1 MEVKKFLE
9 RRTKGPGRN
18 RPVVRCVA
26 GFFNVVI
33 LLFTFSSEAAAQEAL
48 RPSAVRLEDSLRVSS
63 FGFDRSLNTFTWNGT
78 LFLDREFNGIEF
90 KLRQILR
97 SRLIRTDPL
106 SIQDEYGDSL
116 TIALRSLALG
126 RDLFNKCHR
135 WSRTIAR

>member
-48 RPSAVRLEDSLRVSS
+48 RPSAVAWRTASA
-63 FGFDRSLNTFTWNGT
+63 FPRSGL
-78 LFLDREFNGIEF
+78 
-90 KLRQILR
+90 
-97 SRLIRTDPL
+97 
-106 SIQDEYGDSL
+106 
-116 TIALRSLALG
+116 
-126 RDLFNKCHR
+126 
-135 WSRTIAR
+135 IAR